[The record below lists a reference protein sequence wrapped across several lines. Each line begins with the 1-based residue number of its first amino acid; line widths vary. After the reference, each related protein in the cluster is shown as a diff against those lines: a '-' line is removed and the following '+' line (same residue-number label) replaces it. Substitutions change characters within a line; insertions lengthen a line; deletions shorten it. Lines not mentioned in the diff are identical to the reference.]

1 MSAQHYDAV
10 IIGAGFGGLRALYE
24 LREMGLS
31 VKVIE
36 AASDIGGTWYWN
48 RYPGARTDSEA
59 WVYCYAFS
67 KEVCDEYNWPERM
80 PNWEHVL
87 DYLDFVAKK
96 FDLRKHIQF
105 DTRVKSSAY
114 DEQANLWSVTSES
127 DETFTCTWFVPASGW
142 LSVPLEPPYPGRERF
157 KGEIYMSMRWPHEPV
172 DFTGKRVAIVG
183 SGSTAVQMLPI
194 IAQTAAEVTM
204 FQRTPNYVMPGRN
217 YPLDD
222 ATRSGIK
229 ANYDAVWQ
237 QVRNHVF
244 AFPMDYTGRDFD
256 AMTPEQVHAAFDA
269 AWEDGGFRYIFRAF
283 DDLLVN
289 PRSNAAAAEFFRNKV
304 RAIVKDP
311 ELAELLCPDYPIAL
325 KRPPLG
331 NFFYEAFN
339 RDNVKLVDVRTN
351 PVQEVT
357 ETGLRTGTTDYE
369 FDVIIFALGFDAM
382 TGSLT
387 NMDVRGIGGQTI
399 REKWQ
404 DGARTNLGLTIDG
417 FPNMFMIVGPQ
428 TPFANV
434 PPLVEAG
441 TRWMGQAIAHTVAT
455 GNDYF
460 AATPESVQAWVE
472 KIQML
477 LDATLLGGATELGA
491 WFMGANVPGKAHAPL
506 FYFGGATAWFDELE
520 QSAENGFP
528 GFETMR
534 AQTSELASN

>member
-1 MSAQHYDAV
+1 MSAPQYDAV

-31 VKVIE
+31 VKVVE

-59 WVYCYAFS
+59 WVYCYSFS
-67 KEVCDEYNWPERM
+67 KAVLDEYNWPERM

-105 DTRVKSSAY
+105 DTRVKCAAY
-114 DEQANLWSVTSES
+114 DEAANLWTVTSQGGEA
-127 DETFTCTWFVPASGW
+127 FTCTWFVAASGW
-142 LSVPLEPPYPGRERF
+142 LSVPIEPPYPGRERF
-157 KGEIYMSMRWPHEPV
+157 KGEMYMSMRWPHTPV
-172 DFTGKRVAIVG
+172 DFTGKRVGIVG

-229 ANYDAVWQ
+229 ANYDTIWA

-256 AMTPEQVHAAFDA
+256 SMTSEQVHAAFDA
-269 AWEDGGFRYIFRAF
+269 AWEEGGFRYIFRAF

-289 PRSNAAAAEFFRNKV
+289 PRSNAAAAEFFRNKI

-311 ELAELLCPDYPIAL
+311 ETAALLCPDYPIAL

-331 NFFYEAFN
+331 NFYYEAFN
-339 RDNVKLVDVRTN
+339 RPNVKLVDVKTN

-357 ETGLRTGTTDYE
+357 ETGLRTCTADYE
-369 FDVIIFALGFDAM
+369 FDMIIFALGFDAM

-387 NMDVRGIGGQTI
+387 NMDVRGVGGQSI
-399 REKWQ
+399 NEKWHA
-404 DGARTNLGLTIDG
+404 GPRTNFGLTIDG
-417 FPNMFMIVGPQ
+417 FPNMFMIVGPHA
-428 TPFANV
+428 PFANV

-441 TRWMGQAIAHTVAT
+441 SQWMGKAIAHARASGSNHFV
-455 GNDYF
+455 
-460 AATPESVQAWVE
+460 ATPESVQAWGE

-477 LDATLLGGATELGA
+477 LDATLLGGASEQHS
-491 WFMGANVPGKAHAPL
+491 WFMGANVPGKVQAPL
-506 FYFGGATAWFDELE
+506 FYFGGATAYFDELL
-520 QSAENGFP
+520 QSAGNRFP
-528 GFETMR
+528 GFETQR
-534 AQTSELASN
+534 ARPKQLV

>member
-1 MSAQHYDAV
+1 MSAQHFDAV

-67 KEVCDEYNWPERM
+67 KEVLDEYNWPERM

-96 FDLRKHIQF
+96 FDLRKDIQF
-105 DTRVKSSAY
+105 DTRVKGASY
-114 DEQANLWSVTSES
+114 DKEANHWQVISECG
-127 DETFTCTWFVPASGW
+127 EAFTCTYFVSASGL
-142 LSVPLEPPYPGRERF
+142 LSIPVDPPYPGKERF
-157 KGEIYMSMRWPHEPV
+157 KGETLMTMRWPHNPV
-172 DFTGKRVAIVG
+172 DFTGKRVGLVG
-183 SGSTAVQMLPI
+183 SGSTAVQLLPI
-194 IAQTAAEVTM
+194 IAQTAANVTM

-229 ANYDAVWQ
+229 ADYDAIWE

-256 AMTPEQVHAAFDA
+256 SMTPEQIHAAFDS
-269 AWEDGGFRYIFRAF
+269 AWEDGGFRYIFSAF

-289 PRSNAAAAEFFRNKV
+289 PRSNAAAAEFHRNKI

-311 ELAELLCPDYPIAL
+311 ALAELLCPDYPIAL

-331 NFFYEAFN
+331 NFYYESFN
-339 RDNVKLVDVRTN
+339 RANVKLVDVRTN
-351 PVQEVT
+351 PVKEIT
-357 ETGLRTGTTDYE
+357 ETGLRTETTDYE
-369 FDVIIFALGFDAM
+369 FDIIIFAMGFDAM

-387 NMDVRGIGGQTI
+387 HMDVRGLDGVSIA
-399 REKWQ
+399 EKWAP
-404 DGARTNLGLTIDG
+404 GARTNMGLTIDG
-417 FPNMFMIVGPQ
+417 FPNFFMVSGPH

-434 PPLVEAG
+434 PPLVERASQWIG
-441 TRWMGQAIAHTVAT
+441 KAIAHARST
-455 GNDYF
+455 GDNYF
-460 AATPESVQAWVE
+460 EATPEAVEVWLDQIQA
-472 KIQML
+472 L
-477 LDATLLGGATELGA
+477 LDATLLGGATELQS
-491 WFMGANVPGKAHAPL
+491 WFMGANIPGKAHAPL
-506 FYFGGATAWFDELE
+506 FYFGGATAYFEEL
-520 QSAENGFP
+520 QRSIDSGFP
-528 GFETMR
+528 GFTTQR
-534 AQTSELASN
+534 ARAIELA

>member
-1 MSAQHYDAV
+1 MSATHYDAV

-67 KEVCDEYNWPERM
+67 KEVLDEYNWPERM

-96 FDLRKHIQF
+96 FDLRKDIQF
-105 DTRVKSSAY
+105 DTRVKGAAY
-114 DEQANLWSVTSES
+114 DRDANLWTVTSEGGKV
-127 DETFTCTWFVPASGW
+127 FTCTYFVAASGL
-142 LSVPLEPPYPGRERF
+142 LSIAVDPPYPGKERF
-157 KGEIYMSMRWPHEPV
+157 RGETYMSMRWPHTPV
-172 DFTGKRVAIVG
+172 DFAGKRVGIVG

-194 IAQTAAEVTM
+194 IAQTAASVTM

-229 ANYDAVWQ
+229 ADYDAIWA

-256 AMTPEQVHAAFDA
+256 SMTQAQIHAAFDG
-269 AWEDGGFRYIFRAF
+269 AWEDGGFRYIFSAF

-304 RAIVKDP
+304 RAIVKNP
-311 ELAELLCPDYPIAL
+311 EVAELLCPDYPIAL

-331 NFFYEAFN
+331 NFYYESFN
-339 RDNVKLVDVRTN
+339 RPNVKLVDVRTN
-351 PVQEVT
+351 PVQEIT
-357 ETGLRTGTTDYE
+357 ETGLRTATTEYE
-369 FDVIIFALGFDAM
+369 FDILIFAMGFDAM

-387 NMDVRGIGGQTI
+387 HMDVRGLDDVSIA
-399 REKWQ
+399 EKWQ
-404 DGARTNLGLTIDG
+404 AGARTNFGLTIDG
-417 FPNMFMIVGPQ
+417 FPNFFMVSGPH

-434 PPLVEAG
+434 PPLVEGASQWIGKAITHAKASG
-441 TRWMGQAIAHTVAT
+441 T
-455 GNDYF
+455 DYF
-460 AATPESVQAWVE
+460 EVTPQAVQAWVE
-472 KIQML
+472 KVQML
-477 LDATLLGGATELGA
+477 LDSTLLGGATELHS
-491 WFMGANVPGKAHAPL
+491 WFMGANIPGKAHAPL
-506 FYFGGATAWFDELE
+506 FYFGGATAYFDEL
-520 QSAENGFP
+520 QHSIDCGFP
-528 GFETMR
+528 GFTTERTG
-534 AQTSELASN
+534 APVPA

>member
-59 WVYCYAFS
+59 WVYCYSFS
-67 KEVCDEYNWPERM
+67 KEVLEEYNWPERM

-96 FDLRKHIQF
+96 FDLRKHVQF
-105 DTRVKSSAY
+105 DTRVKSAAY
-114 DEQANLWSVTSES
+114 DEAANLWRVISQAGE
-127 DETFTCTWFVPASGW
+127 EFTCTWFVAASGW
-142 LSVPLEPPYPGRERF
+142 LSVPIQPPYPGRERF
-157 KGEIYMSMRWPHEPV
+157 KGETYMSMRWPHEPV
-172 DFTGKRVAIVG
+172 DFAGKRVGIIG

-229 ANYDAVWQ
+229 ANYDAIWA

-289 PRSNAAAAEFFRNKV
+289 PRSNAAAAEFFRNKI

-311 ELAELLCPDYPIAL
+311 ETAELLCPDYPIAL

-331 NFFYEAFN
+331 NFYYEAFN
-339 RDNVKLVDVRTN
+339 RPNVKLVDVRTN

-357 ETGLRTGTTDYE
+357 ETGVRTGTTDYD

-387 NMDVRGIGGQTI
+387 NMDVRGVGGQSI
-399 REKWQ
+399 NEKWQ
-404 DGARTNLGLTIDG
+404 AGPRTNFGLMIDG
-417 FPNMFMIVGPQ
+417 FPNMFMIVGPHA
-428 TPFANV
+428 PFANV

-441 TRWMGQAIAHTVAT
+441 SQWMGRAIAHAR
-455 GNDYF
+455 
-460 AATPESVQAWVE
+460 AAGSDHIETTPESVQAWGE

-477 LDATLLGGATELGA
+477 LDATLLGAATEQHS
-491 WFMGANVPGKAHAPL
+491 WFMGANVPGKVQAPL
-506 FYFGGATAWFDELE
+506 FYFGGATAYFDELAH
-520 QSAENGFP
+520 SAESGFP
-528 GFETMR
+528 GFETQKAR
-534 AQTSELASN
+534 TVQPV

>member
-1 MSAQHYDAV
+1 MTAQHYDAV
-10 IIGAGFGGLRALYE
+10 IIGAGFGGLRSLYE

-31 VKVIE
+31 VKVID

-67 KEVCDEYNWPERM
+67 KEVLDEFNWPERM

-105 DTRVKSSAY
+105 DTRVRSAAY
-114 DEQANLWSVTSES
+114 DEQANLWKVTSEGG
-127 DETFTCTWFVPASGW
+127 EEFTCTWFVAASGW
-142 LSVPLEPPYPGRERF
+142 LSVPIEPPYPGRERF
-157 KGEIYMSMRWPHEPV
+157 KGESYMSMRWPHKPV

-194 IAQTAAEVTM
+194 IAQTAVEVTM

-229 ANYDAVWQ
+229 ANYDAIWQ

-256 AMTPEQVHAAFDA
+256 AMSPEQVHAAFDA

-289 PRSNAAAAEFFRNKV
+289 PRSNAAAAEFFRGKI

-331 NFFYEAFN
+331 NFYYEAFN

-351 PVQEVT
+351 PVQEIT

-369 FDVIIFALGFDAM
+369 FDMIIFALGFDAM

-387 NMDVRGIGGQTI
+387 NMDVRGVGGQSI
-399 REKWQ
+399 SEKWQ
-404 DGARTNLGLTIDG
+404 AGARTSLGLTMDG

-441 TRWMGQAIAHTVAT
+441 TQWMGKAIAHARAS
-455 GNDYF
+455 GSDYF
-460 AATPESVQAWVE
+460 AATPESVQAWVD

-477 LDATLLGGATELGA
+477 LDATLLGGATETKA
-491 WFMGANVPGKAHAPL
+491 WFMGANVPGKVHAPL
-506 FYFGGATAWFDELE
+506 FYFGGATAWFDELV
-520 QSAENGFP
+520 QSAEDGFP
-528 GFETMR
+528 GFETQR
-534 AQTSELASN
+534 ARTSEPA

>member
-1 MSAQHYDAV
+1 MSAKHYDAV

-24 LREMGLS
+24 LRDMGLS
-31 VKVIE
+31 VKVID
-36 AASDIGGTWYWN
+36 AASDIGGTWHWN

-67 KEVCDEYNWPERM
+67 KELLDEYDWPERM

-87 DYLDFVAKK
+87 DYLNFVAKK

-105 DTRVKSSAY
+105 DTRVERAAY
-114 DEQANLWSVTSES
+114 DEEANLWKVTSKAG
-127 DETFTCTWFVPASGW
+127 ETFTCTWFVAATGW
-142 LSVPLEPPYPGRERF
+142 LSVPIEPPYPGRERF
-157 KGEIYMSMRWPHEPV
+157 KGETYMSMRWPHRPV
-172 DFTGKRVAIVG
+172 DFAGKRVAIIG
-183 SGSTAVQMLPI
+183 SGASGVQMLPV

-217 YPLDD
+217 HPLDD

-229 ANYDAVWQ
+229 ANYEAIWH
-237 QVRNHVF
+237 QVRKHVF

-256 AMTPEQVHAAFDA
+256 SMTPELIHAAFDA

-289 PRSNAAAAEFFRNKV
+289 PRSNAAAAEFFRRKV

-311 ELAELLCPDYPIAL
+311 EVAELLCPDYPIAL

-331 NFFYEAFN
+331 NFYYESFN
-339 RDNVKLVDVRTN
+339 RPNVKLVDVRTK
-351 PVQEVT
+351 PVQEIT

-369 FDVIIFALGFDAM
+369 FDVIIFAMGFDAM

-387 NMDVRGIGGQTI
+387 HMDVRGIGGQSI
-399 REKWQ
+399 IEKWK
-404 DGARTNLGLTIDG
+404 GGPRTNFGLTMDG

-441 TRWMGQAIAHTVAT
+441 SQWMGKAIAHARAS
-455 GNDYF
+455 GSDYF
-460 AATPESVQAWVE
+460 AATQDSVQDWVD

-477 LDATLLGGATELGA
+477 LDATLLGGAAEQKA
-491 WFMGANVPGKAHAPL
+491 WFMGANVPGKVHAPL
-506 FYFGGATAWFDELE
+506 FYFGGAAAYFDEL
-520 QSAENGFP
+520 QHSADNGFP
-528 GFETMR
+528 GFVTQRTQALEPV
-534 AQTSELASN
+534 